1 MYKKKYIKYKK
12 KYIALSKIGG
22 AGDKADEE
30 TLKLIEVAEL
40 TEAIANLNKER
51 DILVELSGLRTK
63 FEEVSLPTAIFTNTI
78 FTTTIPERLEENQK
92 LINDKKLRLETLTS

>member
-40 TEAIANLNKER
+40 TEAIANLNKKR

-63 FEEVSLPTAIFTNTI
+63 FEEVSLPTAI